1 MPFNEV
7 SRRYVTEEP
16 EFFWPDVWRNQ
27 AENVKQGSSNE
38 ASQYMQEEQW
48 GGAEYTDCYAT
59 ADVLVKQSV
68 MSSLDW
74 YNDMIENGVCAEQ
87 ARMVLPLNLMT
98 EWWWSGTLGAYAD
111 MLKLRLDPH
120 TQQESREVAEMI
132 RDQLMPKF
140 PISLNALLENK

>member
-7 SRRYVTEEP
+7 SRRYVDEEP
-16 EFFWPDVWRNQ
+16 EFYIPEIRTR
-27 AENVKQGSSNE
+27 AESVKQGSGGLHYANVAIQSQVRS
-38 ASQYMQEEQW
+38 ASED
-48 GGAEYTDCYAT
+48 ALCAYTLLLANNV
-59 ADVLVKQSV
+59 APEV
-68 MSSLDW
+68 
-74 YNDMIENGVCAEQ
+74 
-87 ARMVLPLNLMT
+87 ARAVLPLNLMT

-132 RDQLMPKF
+132 RDQLIPKF